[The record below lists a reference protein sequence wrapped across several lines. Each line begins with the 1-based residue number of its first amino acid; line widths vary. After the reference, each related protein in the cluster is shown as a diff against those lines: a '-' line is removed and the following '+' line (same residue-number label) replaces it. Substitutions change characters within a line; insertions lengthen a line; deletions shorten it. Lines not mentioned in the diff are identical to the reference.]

1 MRERSPWAVFAL
13 VAGQL
18 VVGTL
23 NFSIVFVAFPE
34 IEETFGADS
43 ATVSWTLTAFSITV
57 AALTIPGGWLAD
69 RFGRKRLFLLGA
81 TLFALGS
88 LLVALAPTIWLL
100 ILARVVQAAG
110 VALEGPAAQA
120 IVLQVF
126 PVAKR
131 STIVGTIGAIGGIF
145 SAIGPAVG
153 GALIDTV
160 GWRWTFAASVPIS
173 ALTVLLGLR
182 MLPDHRGD
190 PGRGAPD
197 TIGLAMLVVG
207 VASLVLGIVQ
217 SDSWGWLDPRT
228 FAVLGIAAVTIPGIV
243 HRSRVHP
250 NPVLALELYQH
261 RNFRIGSA
269 LGMVIAGHFG
279 AVYLSFIILMTEV
292 WDLSRFR
299 GGMAVGYITLIA
311 GTLTFFAGRIAD
323 RRGHASVIVP
333 GSLLFIVAGAFFLL
347 TLGAE
352 RELLTVWLPGATIYA
367 VGVGLAHA
375 ATASAAM
382 SAVPVDRLGIGGAM
396 ARIFVDIGNA
406 IWVAVAIALQ
416 AGAGDT
422 LDGIRRVVATMI
434 PVGVVGA
441 LLARRLDP
449 PAAAAA
455 ATEVRVGPA
464 ARAPRGGN

>member
-34 IEETFGADS
+34 IEATFGADS
-43 ATVSWTLTAFSITV
+43 TTVSWTLTAFSITV

-88 LLVALAPTIWLL
+88 LLVALAPTVWLL

-153 GALIDTV
+153 GALIDAV

-173 ALTVLLGLR
+173 VVTVLLGLR

-190 PGRGAPD
+190 PDRGAPD

-217 SDSWGWLDPRT
+217 SDSWGWLDLRT
-228 FAVLGIAAVTIPGIV
+228 VAVLAIAAVTIPGIV

-250 NPVLALELYQH
+250 SPVLALELYQH

-279 AVYLSFIILMTEV
+279 AIYLSFIILMIPPDPRPRPGAARGLV
-292 WDLSRFR
+292 AGGDDLRS
-299 GGMAVGYITLIA
+299 
-311 GTLTFFAGRIAD
+311 GRRA
-323 RRGHASVIVP
+323 RPRGH
-333 GSLLFIVAGAFFLL
+333 
-347 TLGAE
+347 
-352 RELLTVWLPGATIYA
+352 
-367 VGVGLAHA
+367 
-375 ATASAAM
+375 
-382 SAVPVDRLGIGGAM
+382 
-396 ARIFVDIGNA
+396 
-406 IWVAVAIALQ
+406 
-416 AGAGDT
+416 
-422 LDGIRRVVATMI
+422 GIRRHVRG
-434 PVGVVGA
+434 PGRPPRHRWRHGPD
-441 LLARRLDP
+441 LHRHRQRRLGRDRHR
-449 PAAAAA
+449 PAG
-455 ATEVRVGPA
+455 RS
-464 ARAPRGGN
+464 R